1 MNPFSTITSGV
12 VALFA
17 THKYFEYAYPIK
29 TVEFDNYVKWQTLKT
44 FTVTEMATRRLRK
57 YATNKVLVPLKNF
70 FPSCVE
76 SKCILLI
83 RDGHVESYLTPADI
97 PNEKNT
103 IKHDMIIYKHET
115 LQSNEKYDYDMLRF
129 KDVSNISET
138 FEPSSVK
145 FLAIQVKIGGKEP
158 ISLDFGRN
166 NFYIKGN
173 ILFDRPFIKWFLSEK
188 SGITTRYILKDNES
202 YEVEFINHKMN
213 CDRITSGQCVII
225 DEDDYIIAE
234 ADVISDHGSS
244 SESSSSW
251 NMLDK
256 FVNDSNND
264 STND

>member
-12 VALFA
+12 IALFA

-57 YATNKVLVPLKNF
+57 YATIKILSPLKSF
-70 FPSCVE
+70 LPSCIE
-76 SKCILLI
+76 SKRIILI
-83 RDGHVESYLTPADI
+83 RNGHLESYLTPTDI
-97 PNEKNT
+97 PKEKNT
-103 IKHDMIIYKHET
+103 LEHDMIIYKHET
-115 LQSNEKYDYDMLRF
+115 LPSNEKYDYDMLRF
-129 KDVSNISET
+129 KDVLNISET

-145 FLAIQVKIGGKEP
+145 FLAIQVKIEGKEP

-173 ILFDRPFIKWFLSEK
+173 ILFDRPFMEWVLSEK
-188 SGITTRYILKDNES
+188 SCITTKYILKDEES

-225 DEDDYIIAE
+225 NEDDYIIAE
-234 ADVISDHGSS
+234 SDVVSDHGSS
-244 SESSSSW
+244 GW
-251 NMLDK
+251 NILDRSTK
-256 FVNDSNND
+256 NSGND
-264 STND
+264 

>member
-44 FTVTEMATRRLRK
+44 FTVTEMATRRFRK
-57 YATNKVLVPLKNF
+57 YATIKILAPLKNF

-83 RDGHVESYLTPADI
+83 KNGHVESYLTTADI

-103 IKHDMIIYKHET
+103 IEHDMIIYKHET
-115 LQSNEKYDYDMLRF
+115 PPSNEKYDYDILRF

-145 FLAIQVKIGGKEP
+145 FLAIQVKIEGKEP

-166 NFYIKGN
+166 NFYIKSN

-188 SGITTRYILKDNES
+188 SGITARYILKDEES
-202 YEVEFINHKMN
+202 YEVNFINHKMN
-213 CDRITSGQCVII
+213 CDRITSEQCVII
-225 DEDDYIIAE
+225 DEDDYIITE
-234 ADVISDHGSS
+234 ADDVTGNGSS
-244 SESSSSW
+244 SKSSSDW
-251 NMLDK
+251 NMLDRFSK
-256 FVNDSNND
+256 DSSND
-264 STND
+264 